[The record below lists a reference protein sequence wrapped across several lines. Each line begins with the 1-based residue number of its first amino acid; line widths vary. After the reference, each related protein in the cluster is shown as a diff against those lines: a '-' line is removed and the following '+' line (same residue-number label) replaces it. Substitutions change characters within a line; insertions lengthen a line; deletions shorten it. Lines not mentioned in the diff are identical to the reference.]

1 LTGISDGLRVGLEV
15 EGARVGLLVGLIVG
29 ESVVGKSEGDDCRVG
44 DTVDK
49 VGSLVLEVGAPV
61 LKVGKSEGTDD
72 DSGSLSVG
80 SSVLVGD
87 DVSVFVDVL
96 DVGKYVDADGV
107 PVSVGSLVR

>member
-29 ESVVGKSEGDDCRVG
+29 ESVVGKSEGDDCIVG
-44 DTVDK
+44 DIVDK
-49 VGSLVLEVGAPV
+49 VGALV

-72 DSGSLSVG
+72 DGGSLSVG

-87 DVSVFVDVL
+87 DVSVFGDVL

-107 PVSVGSLVR
+107 TVSVGSLVR